1 MLLLQ
6 GVLLL
11 FALPPKIDFSW
22 SLERTSVA
30 SNLATFKRIFFMF
43 YKIKINKKTAM
54 QPLHGDSL
62 AVRTAD

>member
-1 MLLLQ
+1 LLLQ
-6 GVLLL
+6 GVLLA
-11 FALPPKIDFSW
+11 FVLPPKIDFSW

-43 YKIKINKKTAM
+43 YKVKINKKNT

-62 AVRTAD
+62 AVRIAD